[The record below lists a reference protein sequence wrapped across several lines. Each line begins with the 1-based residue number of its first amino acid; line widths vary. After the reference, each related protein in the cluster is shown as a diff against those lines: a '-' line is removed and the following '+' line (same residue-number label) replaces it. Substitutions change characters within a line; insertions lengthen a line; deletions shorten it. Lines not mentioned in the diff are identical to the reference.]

1 MQAILN
7 DNCHLLCYDEH
18 LMQDHI
24 KIKVLKDIYIN
35 KCFPFNTYTTFM
47 ATVDNRHQ
55 NNRQNRYKFT

>member
-35 KCFPFNTYTTFM
+35 KCFPFHTYT
-47 ATVDNRHQ
+47 HISS
-55 NNRQNRYKFT
+55 

>member
-47 ATVDNRHQ
+47 ATVDNPSPKQ
-55 NNRQNRYKFT
+55 